1 MASILKVNTIQ
12 DATNSTTAMS
22 IDSSGRVT
30 TPVKPAFHAV
40 RTSNQTSAGVGAFD
54 TATLNAGSH
63 YDTSNYRFTAPVAGL
78 YYFTCS
84 WVPYTTSNGEGNYFR
99 KNGSQV
105 GQKTYVINADQQV
118 TNSHI
123 FELASSDYV
132 DVYFIAN
139 GCEYVYSHFSGY
151 LIG

>member
-1 MASILKVNTIQ
+1 MSNLLVQNIKH
-12 DATNSTTAMS
+12 TNATTAIS
-22 IDSSGRVT
+22 VDSSGRVT

-40 RTSNQTSAGVGAFD
+40 RTSN
-54 TATLNAGSH
+54 
-63 YDTSNYRFTAPVAGL
+63 YRFTAPVSGL

-99 KNGSQV
+99 KNGSQI

>member
-1 MASILKVNTIQ
+1 MASELHV
-12 DATNSTTAMS
+12 DAIKHSGGTSALT
-22 IDSSGRVT
+22 IDSSGRVLKST
-30 TPVKPAFHAV
+30 IPSFHAV

-54 TATLNAGSH
+54 TATLNEGSH
-63 YDTSNYRFTAPVAGL
+63 YNTSNYRFTAPVAGL

-105 GQKTYVINADQQV
+105 GQKTYVINSDQQI

-123 FELASSDYV
+123 FQLSASDYV